1 MLVKGAPLRDS
12 FDLTIAVACGF
23 SEYMYKGENPQ
34 AKASAPLLQIQMN
47 LYAMDRLK
55 STIFSGSE
63 GAGKDLKRA
72 KVSSPAFLL
81 FVGKWNSPSYYYY

>member
-1 MLVKGAPLRDS
+1 MFVKGRTPLRDS

-47 LYAMDRLK
+47 LYAMVRLK
-55 STIFSGSE
+55 STTLSGSE
-63 GAGKDLKRA
+63 VVRKDLKRV
-72 KVSSPAFLL
+72 KVL
-81 FVGKWNSPSYYYY
+81 FARFFVT